1 MSEDESLDMQDI
13 QRFIA
18 ESDLPAE
25 LKKRLN
31 ESLPMLLENVG
42 DAAKTVYD
50 PNAIWLEAIQYA
62 DYVQQHLQ
70 HLQECKEEVC
80 LNESIQTAVAFTRQ
94 FKQMAEHAMMVL
106 DTLKIESDLVDWNTV
121 KITYRKDDDAQQ

>member
-31 ESLPMLLENVG
+31 ESLPMLLENVSCIFLSF
-42 DAAKTVYD
+42 
-50 PNAIWLEAIQYA
+50 PCPLE
-62 DYVQQHLQ
+62 
-70 HLQECKEEVC
+70 
-80 LNESIQTAVAFTRQ
+80 F
-94 FKQMAEHAMMVL
+94 
-106 DTLKIESDLVDWNTV
+106 V
-121 KITYRKDDDAQQ
+121 KNSYYIYE